1 LLEGLLA
8 RTRNPERRAKIERAL
23 VCSPLPKALAY
34 LWRVYLRI
42 RRRKGSSGFGKQPLE
57 WSDIDAFLRLTA
69 TSLAPWEIE
78 LLEDLDD
85 LFLVDYTNRQI
96 GSEE

>member
-8 RTRNPERRAKIERAL
+8 RTRNPARRAEIERAL
-23 VCSPLPKALAY
+23 ACPPLPKALGY
-34 LWRVYLRI
+34 LWRIYLRI
-42 RRRKGSSGFGKQPLE
+42 RRRKGSGGFGAQPLE
-57 WSDIDAFLRLTA
+57 WSDLGAFLRLTA
-69 TSLAPWEIE
+69 MSLAPWEIE